1 MRRTVSFPHHGWA
14 LCLNLL
20 LVSRKLN
27 LQILILLVQSLGIL
41 VSLVHFA
48 GHVCNHLKSAFKTL
62 IRVIGLRRR
71 CEIGLL
77 YWWLFEQNSK
87 RFVGLDKLG
96 NSGLFKQSFCQTTRC
111 VQYWPKFLFKL
122 LISSL
127 TNFTLTIF
135 LTQIAKGCIGSA
147 CKQLTAIWTWNHQFA
162 LSAQFFC
169 QIRILFPQLV
179 IFLFNS
185 EMMLDF
191 LRLIHVSPLHF
202 EFFKSLN
209 FLLETLVFVGHHIQK
224 DHNLLGL
231 RLLLFQ
237 LLLCLL
243 EVVI

>member
-1 MRRTVSFPHHGWA
+1 MRRTVSFPYHGWA

-27 LQILILLVQSLGIL
+27 LQILVLLVQSLGIL

-62 IRVIGLRRR
+62 IRVIGLRRL
-71 CEIGLL
+71 CEVGLIC
-77 YWWLFEQNSK
+77 WWLFEQNSK
-87 RFVGLDKLG
+87 RFIGLDKLG
-96 NSGLFKQSFCQTTRC
+96 NSWLFEQSFSQTTRC
-111 VQYWPKFLFKL
+111 VQNRPKFLFKL
-122 LISSL
+122 FISL
-127 TNFTLTIF
+127 TTFTLTIF
-135 LTQIAKGCIGSA
+135 LTQIAKGCVGSA
-147 CKQLTAIWTWNHQFA
+147 WKQLIAIWTRNHQFA

-185 EMMLDF
+185 EMVLDF
-191 LRLIHVSPLHF
+191 LRLIHVSALHF
-202 EFFKSLN
+202 EFFETLN
-209 FLLETLVFVGHHIQK
+209 FLLETLVFVGHDIQK

-243 EVVI
+243 EVAI